1 MKTKTRLN
9 KSRKMQIIAILSL
22 SLALGLNLS
31 SCKKKD
37 NEEELITTVSLKY
50 KDPISMLDKVYT
62 WKDLDGDGG
71 VAPTPADTLFLDS
84 GQVYQISLELK
95 NQANGGDVDITK
107 EVETEGK
114 DHFVCYNPVGTGA
127 MIIDLVDSDGT
138 YPIGLKCTWR
148 CTKRGSGIM
157 RVQLKHQPNVKNGT
171 CDPGDTDVDVNFS
184 WKIR

>member
-1 MKTKTRLN
+1 MKTKTHLN
-9 KSRKMQIIAILSL
+9 KSRKTQIFAILSL

-37 NEEELITTVSLKY
+37 NEEELITTITLKVKHPVSMVEK
-50 KDPISMLDKVYT
+50 SYT

-71 VAPTPADTLFLDS
+71 NAPTAADTIMLDS
-84 GQVYQISLELK
+84 GVLYQVSLELL
-95 NQANGGDVDITK
+95 NQANGANEDITA
-107 EVETEGK
+107 EVKTEAK
-114 DHFVCYNPVGTGA
+114 DHFVCYDATGSGA
-127 MIIDLVDSDGT
+127 ISVTRTDSDGT
-138 YPIGLKCTWR
+138 YPIGLSTNWLSSK
-148 CTKRGSGIM
+148 KGNGIM